1 MRAPHIYPW
10 QTLPIKVSSLH
21 LCQCAASVDEVAL
34 QNDVTSH
41 DGTYK
46 VGLFTLCVEFLFFIL
61 IRQGC
66 LTISFNSHLARKVL
80 QVFSVSCAIYDLVNS
95 LDKVMIMRKASLN
108 NRFQLNFF
116 QPTQPNYTN

>member
-10 QTLPIKVSSLH
+10 QTLPLKVSSLR
-21 LCQCAASVDEVAL
+21 LCQCAASIDETAS
-34 QNDVTSH
+34 QNDVR
-41 DGTYK
+41 D
-46 VGLFTLCVEFLFFIL
+46 V
-61 IRQGC
+61 RQGC
-66 LTISFNSHLARKVL
+66 LTIPCNSHLARKVL

-95 LDKVMIMRKASLN
+95 LDKVMIMREASLN